1 MASAHPLSAPGEN
14 SSLQL
19 FQVPVTDVSI
29 EKSKWIDYEP
39 VQSGTNPIEFVIKP
53 LSDYIHINKT
63 ELRIVAKI
71 TKRNSADNAPGK
83 KYTLINNA
91 LHSLIKQFTIKLNE
105 TLVTEQSDTQAYNA
119 YFKTL
124 LNFTEQAKKSYL
136 TKALYYKD
144 TAGHMDEVDNTSE
157 NNWGLMKR
165 GVFTDGST
173 EVGLVGVPLCDL
185 FNTNKLLLDNIEIK
199 IKIDL
204 NSDEFVLMSGE
215 EANDCKLK
223 IMSSTLRVRT
233 VHVADSTKLA
243 HVQIMQGHSG
253 QKALPAIYTLTRTPT
268 HARIIPSGVL
278 NHTETDLFNGLVPQC
293 IIFGMVRNDAYNGN
307 LARNPFNFQ
316 LFGLNAVRVTVN
328 GEETPYS
335 VIDLTGGKKIDGY
348 NTLFSGSGD
357 MNCGH
362 GIDIDRE
369 DWLGGY
375 ALFRLDTTPA
385 GSGHPDHLIPHRSG
399 NVNLYLKFGAPS
411 PAVLNLIVYAEF
423 QNHLEIDRNRRVVY
437 DLSQGA

>member
-1 MASAHPLSAPGEN
+1 MASAHPLSVPGEN

-29 EKSKWIDYEP
+29 VKSKWVDYEP
-39 VQSGTNPIEFVIKP
+39 VQSGTNTIEFVIKP
-53 LSDYIHINKT
+53 LSDYIDINKT
-63 ELRIVAKI
+63 ELRLVIKI
-71 TKRNSADNAPGK
+71 TKNNGGNIAPGK

-119 YFKTL
+119 YIKTS

-136 TKALYYKD
+136 TRALYYKD

-165 GVFTDGST
+165 GSFTDASA

-204 NSDEFVLMSGE
+204 NSNEFALMSGE

-233 VHVADSTKLA
+233 VQWQT
-243 HVQIMQGHSG
+243 
-253 QKALPAIYTLTRTPT
+253 
-268 HARIIPSGVL
+268 VL
-278 NHTETDLFNGLVPQC
+278 NWSMLVLC
-293 IIFGMVRNDAYNGN
+293 RV
-307 LARNPFNFQ
+307 ARDKKRCLQ
-316 LFGLNAVRVTVN
+316 S
-328 GEETPYS
+328 TP
-335 VIDLTGGKKIDGY
+335 
-348 NTLFSGSGD
+348 
-357 MNCGH
+357 
-362 GIDIDRE
+362 
-369 DWLGGY
+369 
-375 ALFRLDTTPA
+375 
-385 GSGHPDHLIPHRSG
+385 
-399 NVNLYLKFGAPS
+399 
-411 PAVLNLIVYAEF
+411 
-423 QNHLEIDRNRRVVY
+423 
-437 DLSQGA
+437 